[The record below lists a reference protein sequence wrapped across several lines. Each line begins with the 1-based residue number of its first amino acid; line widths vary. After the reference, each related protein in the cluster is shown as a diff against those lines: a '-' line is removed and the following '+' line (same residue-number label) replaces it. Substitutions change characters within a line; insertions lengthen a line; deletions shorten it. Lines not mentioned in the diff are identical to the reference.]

1 MDQAGEYAAAK
12 AARLLTKLRK
22 TAQKA
27 ASPRVKNF
35 QARMEQMILGRW
47 TGRMQRF
54 CEAPQTG
61 PARTVYK
68 KQLEPAWNAFVRAQD
83 PAEAGSQGQA

>member
-1 MDQAGEYAAAK
+1 
-12 AARLLTKLRK
+12 
-22 TAQKA
+22 
-27 ASPRVKNF
+27 
-35 QARMEQMILGRW
+35 MEQMILGRW

-61 PARTVYK
+61 PARTAMAIEMSSCCLHKSLPAVYK